1 MKPEIIS
8 AQLKEKL
15 QRHSGRTLAMC
26 PWETAD
32 FLLKCGDALIKY
44 IEHTNKQL
52 GPNSEALLSASDM
65 GKIDSLFR
73 ELGDNFFPMAHTT
86 EPLRNL
92 RIVNASQYADLNNR
106 VQNFLL
112 TVTDRCENNLAES
125 IAINERNVRLNRE
138 ILTEL
143 RRLREEINIVVNP

>member
-52 GPNSEALLSASDM
+52 EPDSEAFLSKSEI

-86 EPLRNL
+86 EPLTSL
-92 RIVNASQYADLNNR
+92 KIVNADEYQNLNNR
-106 VQNFLL
+106 VEDFLL
-112 TVTDRCENNLAES
+112 NIANNYEMNLEES
-125 IAINERNVRLNRE
+125 NEMNERNKRLISEHITE
-138 ILTEL
+138 I
-143 RRLREEINIVVNP
+143 RNLREEIRIVLNP